1 MKNLMMN
8 REINM
13 LNKNIIG
20 NNKQQTTLIDGM
32 TIERGI
38 HICDLF
44 VKALTNVSAT
54 NLNFYKLKFTDK
66 NTVNHIID
74 LARVVY
80 DDCLYNN
87 SIIITNDFIENS
99 NNYLYDF
106 FRYIVD
112 LEFERE
118 YYADDNFALLI
129 KYLICINSSSE
140 QRDFIYK
147 INGCHNEETDYYL
160 FKYHFDYL
168 IIDKNKDIGFINDY
182 NYKYNYGLI
191 GSRSDTFI
199 IKDDMINHGISN
211 FINIINDYLI
221 DYSTYDFI
229 DCGFL

>member
-1 MKNLMMN
+1 
-8 REINM
+8 M

-44 VKALTNVSAT
+44 VKALTNVPAT

-87 SIIITNDFIENS
+87 SIIITNYFIENS

-160 FKYHFDYL
+160 FKYYFDYL

-182 NYKYNYGLI
+182 NYKYN
-191 GSRSDTFI
+191 
-199 IKDDMINHGISN
+199 
-211 FINIINDYLI
+211 
-221 DYSTYDFI
+221 
-229 DCGFL
+229 

>member
-1 MKNLMMN
+1 MN

-32 TIERGI
+32 TIKRGI